1 MTERR
6 AYPSDLSDAR
16 WELIESVLSAWRFE
30 RRGRALDF
38 GRPPRHDLREIM
50 NAILYVDRTGCQ
62 WAYLPHDFPPHQSV
76 YGYFARWQKDGVF
89 AQLNGLLRELVRQQ
103 EGKSPEPSACVIDAQ
118 SVKTST
124 SVPAAS
130 QGIDAGKKIVGRK
143 RSIITDTLGLLLAVL
158 VTAAGVQDSTAGKT
172 LLDQAAA
179 SHPGLRKVWVD
190 GGYRQHLVEHAAT
203 LGIDMEI
210 TQRKPGTRGF
220 TPIPKRWAVE
230 RTYGWLMLHRRL
242 ARDYET
248 LPARSE
254 AMIHIAMTDLMA
266 RRLTSENTISWRDPT
281 PAHQSRIQG

>member
-16 WELIESVLSAWRFE
+16 WELIEPVLSAWRFE

-124 SVPAAS
+124 SVPAKS

-158 VTAAGVQDSTAGKT
+158 VTGAGVQDSTAGQT
-172 LLDQAAA
+172 LLDQTAAD
-179 SHPGLRKVWVD
+179 HPGLRKVWVD
-190 GGYRQHLVEHAAT
+190 GGYRKHFVEHAAT
-203 LGIDMEI
+203 LGIDLEI
-210 TQRKPGTRGF
+210 AQRTPGAKGF
-220 TPIPKRWAVE
+220 TPAPKRWAVE

-248 LPARSE
+248 HPHRSE
-254 AMIHIAMTDLMA
+254 AMIHLAMTDLMA
-266 RRLTSENTISWRDPT
+266 RRLTGENTISWRDPT